1 MKNILLTILSIFL
14 GMQVSAKDTLGQWTG
29 VLQLPGNVLHV
40 VFNVSKNNQGQFITT
55 MDSPDQGVNGIPVTN
70 TTFVNNVV
78 NFEITGMSLKYIGTL
93 DGQEIFGTFSQSGH
107 EFSLNLDRKKVANV
121 LLKRPQE
128 PKPPFPYK
136 MEEVKFTNT
145 IDNVTLAGT
154 LTIPEGKGKFPV
166 VVLISGSGAHNRDE
180 EILGHKPFLVI
191 ADHLTKNGIA
201 VLRYDDRGTAEST
214 GNFDEANSEDFS
226 KDVEAAIE
234 YLKTRKDIQKS
245 QIGLIGHSE
254 GGLIAPLVAARNK
267 DVSYLISLAG
277 PGVTGA
283 EILLSQQK
291 MMLTASG
298 LTEEEATQRIATTK
312 ELFRIIST
320 SESNHLDRDLNDY
333 VEKLV
338 ALQGSE
344 AQDMSAREYIEM
356 QLRDISTPWM
366 CYFIKHDPAIVLS
379 KVKIPVLALNGAKD
393 MQVLPKLNLPAIQ
406 KALAAGGNK
415 RVTIKEYPNLNH
427 LFQVSTTGFPN
438 EYFKIEQTIS
448 PEVLKD
454 MTDWIKVQVK

>member
-1 MKNILLTILSIFL
+1 M
-14 GMQVSAKDTLGQWTG
+14 
-29 VLQLPGNVLHV
+29 
-40 VFNVSKNNQGQFITT
+40 
-55 MDSPDQGVNGIPVTN
+55 
-70 TTFVNNVV
+70 
-78 NFEITGMSLKYIGTL
+78 
-93 DGQEIFGTFSQSGH
+93 
-107 EFSLNLDRKKVANV
+107 
-121 LLKRPQE
+121 
-128 PKPPFPYK
+128 
-136 MEEVKFTNT
+136 
-145 IDNVTLAGT
+145 
-154 LTIPEGKGKFPV
+154 
-166 VVLISGSGAHNRDE
+166 
-180 EILGHKPFLVI
+180 
-191 ADHLTKNGIA
+191 
-201 VLRYDDRGTAEST
+201 
-214 GNFDEANSEDFS
+214 
-226 KDVEAAIE
+226 
-234 YLKTRKDIQKS
+234 QKS

>member
-1 MKNILLTILSIFL
+1 MKNILLIILSIFL
-14 GMQVSAKDTLGQWTG
+14 GMQVSAQDILGQWTG
-29 VLQLPGNVLHV
+29 VLQLPGNELHV

-283 EILLSQQK
+283 EILL
-291 MMLTASG
+291 
-298 LTEEEATQRIATTK
+298 
-312 ELFRIIST
+312 
-320 SESNHLDRDLNDY
+320 
-333 VEKLV
+333 
-338 ALQGSE
+338 
-344 AQDMSAREYIEM
+344 
-356 QLRDISTPWM
+356 
-366 CYFIKHDPAIVLS
+366 
-379 KVKIPVLALNGAKD
+379 
-393 MQVLPKLNLPAIQ
+393 
-406 KALAAGGNK
+406 
-415 RVTIKEYPNLNH
+415 
-427 LFQVSTTGFPN
+427 
-438 EYFKIEQTIS
+438 
-448 PEVLKD
+448 
-454 MTDWIKVQVK
+454 